1 MGRNGQYL
9 GKDNKTRCPAPKE
22 KKMRKLAAGNWK
34 MNGTRASLSEVKAIN
49 AELDDTDPAV
59 VICPPVSLLIPAC
72 DIGGKIGIGAQD
84 CHMVSSGAHTGDISA
99 NQIAD
104 TGATYV
110 IIGHSE
116 RRTDHGETSDM
127 IKAKAQAA
135 HKAGLIAIVCIGE
148 TLAEREAGE
157 TLNVLGQQMSGSI
170 PDVAT
175 SQNTVIAYEPIW
187 AIGTGLVPTLDQIDE
202 AHRFMRAELL
212 TALGADAQNISLL
225 YGGSVKGSNADDIF
239 SVADVDGALV
249 GGASLSAHDF
259 VPIIKALSR
268 A

>member
-1 MGRNGQYL
+1 
-9 GKDNKTRCPAPKE
+9 
-22 KKMRKLAAGNWK
+22 MRKLAAGNWK

-84 CHMVSSGAHTGDISA
+84 CHMASSGAHTGDISA

-170 PDVAT
+170 PDGAT
-175 SQNTVIAYEPIW
+175 SQNTVIAYEPVW

>member
-1 MGRNGQYL
+1 
-9 GKDNKTRCPAPKE
+9 
-22 KKMRKLAAGNWK
+22 MRKLAAGNWK

-170 PDVAT
+170 PDGAT
-175 SQNTVIAYEPIW
+175 SQNTVIAYEPVW

>member
-1 MGRNGQYL
+1 
-9 GKDNKTRCPAPKE
+9 
-22 KKMRKLAAGNWK
+22 MRKLAAGNWK

-135 HKAGLIAIVCIGE
+135 LKAGLIAIVCIGE

-170 PDVAT
+170 PDGAT
-175 SQNTVIAYEPIW
+175 SQNTVIAYEPVW

-202 AHRFMRAELL
+202 AHRFMRSELL
-212 TALGADAQNISLL
+212 TTLGAAAQNISLL

>member
-1 MGRNGQYL
+1 
-9 GKDNKTRCPAPKE
+9 
-22 KKMRKLAAGNWK
+22 MRKLAAGNWK
-34 MNGTRASLSEVKAIN
+34 MNGTRASISEVKAIN

-84 CHMVSSGAHTGDISA
+84 CHMASSGAHTGDISA

-170 PDVAT
+170 PDGAT
-175 SQNTVIAYEPIW
+175 SQNTVIAYEPVW

>member
-1 MGRNGQYL
+1 
-9 GKDNKTRCPAPKE
+9 
-22 KKMRKLAAGNWK
+22 MRKLAAGNWK

-49 AELDDTDPAV
+49 AELDGTDPAV

-99 NQIAD
+99 NQIVD

-135 HKAGLIAIVCIGE
+135 LKAGLIAIVCIGE

-170 PDVAT
+170 PDGAT
-175 SQNTVIAYEPIW
+175 SQNTVIAYEPVW

-212 TALGADAQNISLL
+212 TTLGADAQNISLL

>member
-1 MGRNGQYL
+1 
-9 GKDNKTRCPAPKE
+9 
-22 KKMRKLAAGNWK
+22 MRKLAAGNWK

-116 RRTDHGETSDM
+116 RRTDHSETSDM

-170 PDVAT
+170 PDGAT
-175 SQNTVIAYEPIW
+175 SQNTVIAYEPVW

-212 TALGADAQNISLL
+212 TTLGADAQNISLL

>member
-1 MGRNGQYL
+1 
-9 GKDNKTRCPAPKE
+9 
-22 KKMRKLAAGNWK
+22 MRKLAAGNWK

-135 HKAGLIAIVCIGE
+135 LKAGLIAIVCIGE

-170 PDVAT
+170 PDGAT
-175 SQNTVIAYEPIW
+175 SQNTVIAYEPVW

-212 TALGADAQNISLL
+212 TVLDADAQNISLL

>member
-1 MGRNGQYL
+1 
-9 GKDNKTRCPAPKE
+9 
-22 KKMRKLAAGNWK
+22 MRKLAAGNWK

-84 CHMVSSGAHTGDISA
+84 CHMASSGAHTGDISA

-135 HKAGLIAIVCIGE
+135 LKAGLIAIVCIGE

-170 PDVAT
+170 PDGAT
-175 SQNTVIAYEPIW
+175 SQNTVIAYEPVW

>member
-1 MGRNGQYL
+1 
-9 GKDNKTRCPAPKE
+9 
-22 KKMRKLAAGNWK
+22 MRKLAAGNWK
-34 MNGTRASLSEVKAIN
+34 MNGTRARLSEVKAIN

-84 CHMVSSGAHTGDISA
+84 CHMASSGAHTGDISA

-135 HKAGLIAIVCIGE
+135 LKAGLIAIVCIGE

>member
-1 MGRNGQYL
+1 M
-9 GKDNKTRCPAPKE
+9 
-22 KKMRKLAAGNWK
+22 
-34 MNGTRASLSEVKAIN
+34 N

-135 HKAGLIAIVCIGE
+135 LKAGLIAIVCIGE

-170 PDVAT
+170 PDGAT
-175 SQNTVIAYEPIW
+175 SQNTVIAYEPVW

>member
-1 MGRNGQYL
+1 
-9 GKDNKTRCPAPKE
+9 
-22 KKMRKLAAGNWK
+22 MRKLAAGNWK

-84 CHMVSSGAHTGDISA
+84 CHMASSGAHTGDISA

-170 PDVAT
+170 PDGAT
-175 SQNTVIAYEPIW
+175 SQNTVIAYEPAW

-212 TALGADAQNISLL
+212 TTLGADAQNISLL

>member
-1 MGRNGQYL
+1 
-9 GKDNKTRCPAPKE
+9 
-22 KKMRKLAAGNWK
+22 MRKLAAGNWK

-135 HKAGLIAIVCIGE
+135 LKARLIAIVCIGE

-170 PDVAT
+170 PDGAT
-175 SQNTVIAYEPIW
+175 SQNTVIAYEPVW

-212 TALGADAQNISLL
+212 TVLGADAQNISLL

>member
-1 MGRNGQYL
+1 
-9 GKDNKTRCPAPKE
+9 
-22 KKMRKLAAGNWK
+22 MRKLAAGNWK

-170 PDVAT
+170 PDGAT
-175 SQNTVIAYEPIW
+175 SQNTVIAYEPVW

-212 TALGADAQNISLL
+212 TTLSADAQNISLL

>member
-1 MGRNGQYL
+1 
-9 GKDNKTRCPAPKE
+9 
-22 KKMRKLAAGNWK
+22 MRKLAAGNWK

-84 CHMVSSGAHTGDISA
+84 CHMASSGAHTGDISA

-116 RRTDHGETSDM
+116 RRTDHGETSGM

-212 TALGADAQNISLL
+212 TTLGADAQNISLL

>member
-1 MGRNGQYL
+1 
-9 GKDNKTRCPAPKE
+9 
-22 KKMRKLAAGNWK
+22 MRKLAAGNWK

-72 DIGGKIGIGAQD
+72 DIGGKIGIGAKD

-170 PDVAT
+170 PDGAT
-175 SQNTVIAYEPIW
+175 SQNTVIAY
-187 AIGTGLVPTLDQIDE
+187 
-202 AHRFMRAELL
+202 
-212 TALGADAQNISLL
+212 
-225 YGGSVKGSNADDIF
+225 
-239 SVADVDGALV
+239 
-249 GGASLSAHDF
+249 
-259 VPIIKALSR
+259 
-268 A
+268 

>member
-1 MGRNGQYL
+1 
-9 GKDNKTRCPAPKE
+9 
-22 KKMRKLAAGNWK
+22 MRKLAAGNWK

-84 CHMVSSGAHTGDISA
+84 CHMASSGAHTGDISA

-170 PDVAT
+170 PDVVT
-175 SQNTVIAYEPIW
+175 SQNTVIAYEPVW

>member
-1 MGRNGQYL
+1 
-9 GKDNKTRCPAPKE
+9 
-22 KKMRKLAAGNWK
+22 MRKLAAGNWK

-84 CHMVSSGAHTGDISA
+84 CHMASSGAHTGDISA

-135 HKAGLIAIVCIGE
+135 LKAGLIAIVCIGE

-212 TALGADAQNISLL
+212 TTLGADAQNISLL

>member
-1 MGRNGQYL
+1 
-9 GKDNKTRCPAPKE
+9 
-22 KKMRKLAAGNWK
+22 MRKLAAGNWK

-135 HKAGLIAIVCIGE
+135 LKAGLIAIVCIGE

-157 TLNVLGQQMSGSI
+157 TLNVLGQQMSRSI
-170 PDVAT
+170 PDGAT
-175 SQNTVIAYEPIW
+175 SQNTVIAYEPVW

>member
-1 MGRNGQYL
+1 
-9 GKDNKTRCPAPKE
+9 
-22 KKMRKLAAGNWK
+22 MRKLAAGNWK
-34 MNGTRASLSEVKAIN
+34 MNGTRASLSEVEAIN
-49 AELDDTDPAV
+49 ATLDDTDPAV

-84 CHMVSSGAHTGDISA
+84 CHMASSGAHTGDISA

>member
-1 MGRNGQYL
+1 
-9 GKDNKTRCPAPKE
+9 
-22 KKMRKLAAGNWK
+22 MRKLAAGNWK

-84 CHMVSSGAHTGDISA
+84 CHMASSGAHTGDISA

>member
-1 MGRNGQYL
+1 
-9 GKDNKTRCPAPKE
+9 
-22 KKMRKLAAGNWK
+22 MRKLAAGNWK

-212 TALGADAQNISLL
+212 TTLGADAQNISLL

-249 GGASLSAHDF
+249 GGASLSADDF

>member
-1 MGRNGQYL
+1 
-9 GKDNKTRCPAPKE
+9 
-22 KKMRKLAAGNWK
+22 MRKLAAGNWK

-84 CHMVSSGAHTGDISA
+84 CHMASSGAHTGDISA

-175 SQNTVIAYEPIW
+175 SQNTVIAYEPVW

-212 TALGADAQNISLL
+212 TTLGADAQNISLL